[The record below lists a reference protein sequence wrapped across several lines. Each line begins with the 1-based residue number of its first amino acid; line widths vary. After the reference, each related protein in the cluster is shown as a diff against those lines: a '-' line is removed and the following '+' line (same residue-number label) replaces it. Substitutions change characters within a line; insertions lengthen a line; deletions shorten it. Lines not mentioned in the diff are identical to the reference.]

1 MRRHWLS
8 AERNRQT
15 ERLDMPLLL
24 IVLFFCGL
32 GITTLY
38 SGSAGYG
45 ERVFGDPLYFVR
57 RQLINLGVGLIAM
70 AVFATVSL
78 DWLRGKLPLFVGL
91 ALLAL
96 FLPFLPVIGISRNG
110 ASRWFGLGSY
120 SFQPSELAKL
130 ALILFLANILAKKHD
145 RLDEPKV
152 SIYPA
157 AFMSIIFLLVIY
169 LQNDFSTTIFLLLT
183 VMALFFAAGVKLRWF
198 FMFALLALPL
208 VALMVLTKEYRV
220 ERILSF
226 MHPDRDPLGA
236 GYQVN
241 AALDALTGGGFW
253 GRGLGNGIRKI
264 SSIPE
269 VQSDFIFAVWAEEMG
284 FFGVLCYFATLIA
297 FALRG
302 FFVSLTSP
310 DRFRTL
316 LGIGAS
322 LLIFLQSV
330 INCGV
335 VVRAFPATGIPLPFF
350 SSGGSSLLITL
361 CLCGLLINVSKKS
374 PGGEFNY
381 V

>member
-1 MRRHWLS
+1 MRSRVLT
-8 AERNRQT
+8 AERNRQS
-15 ERLDMPLLL
+15 ERIDVPFLF

-38 SGSAGYG
+38 SGSAGYAD
-45 ERVFGDPLYFVR
+45 RAFGDPLYFVR
-57 RQLINLGVGLIAM
+57 RQSVNLAVGLVAM
-70 AVFATVSL
+70 LVFASVSL
-78 DWLRGKLPLFVGL
+78 EWLRDRLPILVGL
-91 ALLAL
+91 SFVML
-96 FLPFLPVIGISRNG
+96 FFPFLPVIGISKNG
-110 ASRWFGLGSY
+110 AARWFGVGGY
-120 SFQPSELAKL
+120 TFQPSELAKL
-130 ALILFLANILAKKHD
+130 ALVIFLANILSKKHD

-157 AFMSIIFLLVIY
+157 AFMSSLFLAVIY
-169 LQNDFSTTIFLLLT
+169 LQNDFSTTLFILIT
-183 VMALFFAAGVKLRWF
+183 VLAMFFVAGIKLRWF
-198 FMFALLALPL
+198 AMFLVLTLPL
-208 VALMVLTKEYRV
+208 VALMILTKEYRV

-241 AALDALTGGGFW
+241 AALDALSGGGFW
-253 GRGLGNGIRKI
+253 GRGLGNGVRKI

-284 FFGVLCYFATLIA
+284 FFGVLCYFASLIA
-297 FALRG
+297 FAVRG
-302 FFVSLTSP
+302 AFVSLTSP

-316 LGIGAS
+316 LGFGATFV
-322 LLIFLQSV
+322 IFLQSIV
-330 INCGV
+330 NCGV

-361 CLCGLLINVSKKS
+361 CLCGLLINVSKKK
-374 PGGEFNY
+374 PGGDEHY